1 MSGKA
6 HLLNIGRSVS
16 GRAWRARLDHD
27 RDALAIAE
35 RYDLPEVVGRVLAG
49 RRVSVAEVET
59 YLKPTLKSL
68 MPDPAAMADMEAG
81 ADRIARAVRA
91 GEIIGIIGDYDVD
104 GMAATALLA
113 QYLEA
118 VGPPPVI
125 HIPDRLAEGYGP
137 NRAAV
142 VGLKER
148 GASLVVT
155 LDCGV
160 AAHEPIAH
168 ASDIGLET
176 VIVDHHPVGETLPA
190 ARAVINPN
198 RHDDTSGLGYLAAA
212 GVAMM
217 LIVAVNR
224 RLRRAGH
231 WTGRGELD
239 LLAGLD
245 LVALATVCDV
255 VPLVG
260 LNRAFVAQGLK
271 IMAGRHRP
279 GLAALADAAR
289 LNRKPDVHA
298 LGFVLGPRL
307 NAAGR
312 IASARVGLK
321 LLMTNDR
328 SQAAALAGELERL
341 NRERQRVELAVVEAA
356 EIQARKSLERDPT
369 SPILVVAGEAWHAG
383 VLGLVAARLKE
394 RYGVPAL
401 AVGLDPAT
409 GLAAGSG
416 RSIPGIDLGRAV
428 RSAVERGIVVKGG
441 GHAMAAGLT
450 VERARLDDLRR
461 FLAGALAEAGAA
473 PRLAL
478 DVDGMLTASGASL
491 ELLSLIDRAGPYGS
505 GNPEPVFVFAG
516 HRVAYADTAGADNV
530 RCALVAGDGSRL
542 KAVAFRCLGTAL
554 GNALLG
560 ERGRRLHIA
569 GRLALD
575 DWNGRRAVQLLIDDA
590 AEVS

>member
-1 MSGKA
+1 MSGKV
-6 HLLNIGRSVS
+6 HPLSISRSLT

-35 RYDLPEVVGRVLAG
+35 RYDLPEVLGRVLAG
-49 RRVSVAEVET
+49 RRVPVAEVES
-59 YLKPTLKSL
+59 YLKPTLRSL
-68 MPDPAAMADMEAG
+68 MPDPAVMADMEAG
-81 ADRIARAVRA
+81 ADRIARAVGS
-91 GEIIGIIGDYDVD
+91 GETIGIIGDYDVD

-118 VGPPPVI
+118 AGTLPVI

-142 VGLKER
+142 ASLKER
-148 GASLVVT
+148 NASVLVT
-155 LDCGV
+155 LDCGI
-160 AAHEPIAH
+160 AAHGPIAH
-168 ASDIGLET
+168 AGETGLDT
-176 VIVDHHPVGETLPA
+176 VIVDHHPAGETLPA

-198 RHDDTSGLGYLAAA
+198 RHDDASGLDYLAAA
-212 GVAMM
+212 GVTMM
-217 LIVAVNR
+217 LIAAVNR
-224 RLRRAGH
+224 RLRQAGH
-231 WTGRGELD
+231 WAGRGEPD

-289 LNRKPDVHA
+289 LNRRPDVHA

-307 NAAGR
+307 NASGR
-312 IASARVGLK
+312 IASARIGLK
-321 LLMTNDR
+321 LLMTDDR
-328 SQAAALAGELERL
+328 SEAAALAAELERL
-341 NRERQRVELAVVEAA
+341 NRERQRVELAAVDAA
-356 EIQARKSLERDPT
+356 ESEARKSLERNPA
-369 SPILVVAGEAWHAG
+369 SPVLIVAGEGWHAG

-401 AVGLDPAT
+401 ALGLDPVT
-409 GLAAGSG
+409 GMAAGSG
-416 RSIPGIDLGRAV
+416 RSVPGIDLGRAV
-428 RSAVERGIVVKGG
+428 RSAVDEGILIKGG

-450 VERARLDDLRR
+450 VEQARLEEFRE
-461 FLAGALAEAGAA
+461 FLTGAVMEAGPV
-473 PRLAL
+473 PRLML
-478 DVDGMLTASGASL
+478 DLDGTLSASGANL
-491 ELLSLIDRAGPYGS
+491 DLLSLIERAGPYGS
-505 GNPEPVFVFAG
+505 GNPEPVFAFAG
-516 HRVAYADTAGADNV
+516 HRIAYADAAGADHV
-530 RCALVAGDGSRL
+530 RCTLLAGDGTRL
-542 KAVAFRCLGTAL
+542 KAIAFRCLGTAL
-554 GNALLG
+554 GEALLA
-560 ERGRRLHIA
+560 ERGRPFHVA
-569 GRLALD
+569 GRLAVD